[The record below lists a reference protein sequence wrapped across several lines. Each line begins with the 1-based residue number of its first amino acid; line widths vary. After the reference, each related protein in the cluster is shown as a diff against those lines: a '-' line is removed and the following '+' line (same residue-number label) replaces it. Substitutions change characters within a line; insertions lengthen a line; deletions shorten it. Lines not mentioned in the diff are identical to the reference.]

1 MSGTSGFDLTTLVGY
16 TFPGLNVAA
25 VAVDYTQTVIG
36 SQYNVSQ
43 ELSDQGETRRGLS
56 GTTFIVTAATN
67 GPPTVAPVGIALDP
81 SAIGT
86 LTVQE
91 TTPNTT
97 GQPVNLGGPFLLNV
111 LGYSGNGILTG
122 VADTYGLTTG
132 DGNPDGYESFS
143 LLSDVN
149 IGLHVSDDPTPP
161 VYPQTLYADPTVL
174 GYVSPVPCF
183 AAGTPILTPTGE
195 RPVEALQ
202 AGDTV
207 LTVTGEV
214 AVVRWVGHRVSHC
227 SGDARPVRIAA
238 HSFGPGRP
246 HRPIVL
252 SPDHAVFV
260 DGVLVPVHLLVD
272 GVAITRTRH
281 ARITYHHVELD
292 RHDVLLAAGLPA
304 ESYLDSGNRHAFAQ
318 GSAGRVSRDPD
329 FLALSWEAAC
339 APLVLHGAMLDGLR
353 ARLAQGRPETSL
365 HRN

>member
-16 TFPGLNVAA
+16 TYPGLNVAA
-25 VAVDYTQTVIG
+25 LDVDPTQSTLG
-36 SQYNVSQ
+36 QQYLVSS
-43 ELSDQGETRRGLS
+43 EVSDQGETRSGLA
-56 GTTFIVTAATN
+56 GTTFEITAASN
-67 GPPTVAPVGIALDP
+67 GPPSDDAN
-81 SAIGT
+81 AIGT
-86 LTVQE
+86 VTVQE
-91 TTPNTT
+91 TTASIDT
-97 GQPVNLGGPFLLNV
+97 GGPFVLNV
-111 LGYSGNGILTG
+111 LGYSANAILTG
-122 VADTYGLTTG
+122 NPLALNSDGSYGTYI
-132 DGNPDGYESFS
+132 

-149 IGLHVSDDPTPP
+149 VGLHASDDPTPP
-161 VYPQTLYADPTVL
+161 VYPQTFYADPTVL

-183 AAGTPILTPTGE
+183 AAGTPLLTPTGE

-202 AGDTV
+202 AGDCVMTAA
-207 LTVTGEV
+207 GDV

-246 HRPIVL
+246 YHPVVL

-281 ARITYHHVELD
+281 SRITYHHVELD

-318 GSAGRVSRDPD
+318 GSAGAGSRDPD

-339 APLVLHGAMLDGLR
+339 APLVLHGAMLDARR
-353 ARLAQGRPETSL
+353 ARLGQGRPELSNSL